1 MPTPAEVQQFIQHWE
16 RVTLN
21 EKAVAQS
28 HFNALCTLLGLKGP
42 VEADPTG
49 QFFRFEKP
57 LTKSGGTAG
66 FADVWYKGRF
76 AVEYK
81 TKGKYATLYEAY
93 SQLELYKDDL
103 ANPPVLMACDI
114 ARYEVHIVFTG
125 YSTRIHKFTNRDLE
139 NASIRE
145 LLRLAF
151 TNPEAL
157 RPVEPAETVTK
168 HIAGRFARIAELLE
182 GRGFAPAEIA
192 HFFMKVL
199 FALFAEDIRLL
210 PAELMSKSIRRAI
223 LNPEEFPDRARAL
236 FRAMREGGY
245 FGEDRVP
252 RFNGWLFDDDEVL
265 PLNADELALL
275 EAAARHD
282 WQEVEPGIFGTLFE
296 RGLDRAKRAQLGAHY
311 TSREDILLIVEPVL
325 MRPLRREWEN
335 VKDGVAALRNQWEP
349 LTGNAQR
356 RLKSIAEEMILS
368 FVERL
373 ATVRVLDPACGSGN
387 FLYVA
392 LTELKDLEK
401 EVWDYAGVVGLPQP
415 ELTVG
420 PAQFFGIEKNP
431 FAAELAQVV
440 VWIGYLQWVKTR
452 GFLEG
457 WPKEPVLSAL
467 HTIENRDAIL
477 AVGRDG
483 QPMEPAWPEVD
494 VIIGNPP
501 FLGSKRLRGELG
513 SAYVNA
519 LQTLYGSRVPASMDL
534 VMYWFERARAQLA
547 TKQVNRVGLLATNS
561 IRQQRNRVVL
571 ERIKQAGAIFM
582 AWSDR
587 PWILEGAAVRV
598 SMVGFD
604 NGTETIKHLNGI
616 RVSAINADL
625 TSDLS
630 IADVCQLPENV
641 HVAFMGNIKIGPFD
655 LTALQAAEMLA
666 LTNASGRLNR
676 DVVRPL
682 AGGDDITGRPK
693 DAWIIDFGPTMPES
707 EAVLYEVPF
716 AYVKEHVKPEREKN
730 NRASYRRLWWL
741 HGEPRPALWQA
752 LRGKTRCIVTVL
764 VAKHRLFAW
773 LPTSVSPAARLI
785 VFAREDDYFFG
796 VLHARAHEMWTLRM
810 GARHGVG
817 NDPTYN
823 ISSCFDTFPFP
834 WAPGTEPT
842 EAADLRVHAIAAA
855 ARALVTLRDEWLNPS
870 TEGALD
876 GVNLKERTLTNLY
889 NQRPDWLTEAHR
901 RLDEAVFAAY
911 GWASTLSDEELL
923 AQLLALNLE
932 RAKGQGAV
940 ARGEEEA

>member
-356 RLKSIAEEMILS
+356 RIKSIAE
-368 FVERL
+368 
-373 ATVRVLDPACGSGN
+373 
-387 FLYVA
+387 
-392 LTELKDLEK
+392 
-401 EVWDYAGVVGLPQP
+401 
-415 ELTVG
+415 
-420 PAQFFGIEKNP
+420 
-431 FAAELAQVV
+431 
-440 VWIGYLQWVKTR
+440 
-452 GFLEG
+452 
-457 WPKEPVLSAL
+457 
-467 HTIENRDAIL
+467 
-477 AVGRDG
+477 
-483 QPMEPAWPEVD
+483 
-494 VIIGNPP
+494 
-501 FLGSKRLRGELG
+501 
-513 SAYVNA
+513 
-519 LQTLYGSRVPASMDL
+519 
-534 VMYWFERARAQLA
+534 
-547 TKQVNRVGLLATNS
+547 
-561 IRQQRNRVVL
+561 
-571 ERIKQAGAIFM
+571 
-582 AWSDR
+582 
-587 PWILEGAAVRV
+587 
-598 SMVGFD
+598 
-604 NGTETIKHLNGI
+604 
-616 RVSAINADL
+616 
-625 TSDLS
+625 
-630 IADVCQLPENV
+630 
-641 HVAFMGNIKIGPFD
+641 
-655 LTALQAAEMLA
+655 
-666 LTNASGRLNR
+666 
-676 DVVRPL
+676 
-682 AGGDDITGRPK
+682 
-693 DAWIIDFGPTMPES
+693 
-707 EAVLYEVPF
+707 
-716 AYVKEHVKPEREKN
+716 
-730 NRASYRRLWWL
+730 
-741 HGEPRPALWQA
+741 
-752 LRGKTRCIVTVL
+752 
-764 VAKHRLFAW
+764 
-773 LPTSVSPAARLI
+773 
-785 VFAREDDYFFG
+785 
-796 VLHARAHEMWTLRM
+796 
-810 GARHGVG
+810 
-817 NDPTYN
+817 
-823 ISSCFDTFPFP
+823 
-834 WAPGTEPT
+834 
-842 EAADLRVHAIAAA
+842 
-855 ARALVTLRDEWLNPS
+855 
-870 TEGALD
+870 
-876 GVNLKERTLTNLY
+876 
-889 NQRPDWLTEAHR
+889 
-901 RLDEAVFAAY
+901 
-911 GWASTLSDEELL
+911 
-923 AQLLALNLE
+923 
-932 RAKGQGAV
+932 
-940 ARGEEEA
+940 